1 MTQPPENEL
10 GPHSYERFA
19 RLPFNQAIDERLLAM
34 GPRRVGSHTDLATGS
49 GAVIGHCLRLGM
61 YEGASWNATGVD
73 VDSDG
78 LAVAAARFKHLGD
91 HVRFIESGIQEEI
104 LGIEPASQ
112 DLVTFFN
119 AIHLTDPTL
128 SLREAARIAKPGA
141 TLLVSSA
148 YEQSAMPEPA
158 GRMLLS
164 AMITAR
170 KTLVAQ
176 GFTEFPRTENL
187 MKHSNRDY
195 RDMAE
200 AAGFIDVEIV
210 THEAQM
216 DRVALKAIFDS
227 RDFAQGVF
235 PAVPLD
241 EAAAALVASIDP
253 MLERF
258 HTDTLPRNYM
268 LLKATRAGLPEE

>member
-1 MTQPPENEL
+1 MTQPPEND
-10 GPHSYERFA
+10 HSYEPFA

-49 GAVIGHCLRLGM
+49 GAVIGHCFRLGM

-73 VDSDG
+73 VDDSDG

-91 HVRFIESGIQEEI
+91 HVRLIPRDIEQEIPEI
-104 LGIEPASQ
+104 PPESQ

-119 AIHLTDPTL
+119 AIHLTDPIL

-148 YEQSAMPEPA
+148 YEKSANPEPA
-158 GRMLLS
+158 GRMLLA

-170 KTLVAQ
+170 RILKEQ
-176 GFTEFPRTENL
+176 GFSDFSRNESL
-187 MKHSNRDY
+187 MQYSNDEY
-195 RDMAE
+195 KAMAE
-200 AAGFIDVEIV
+200 AAGFTDVEIV
-210 THEAQM
+210 TYQAQM
-216 DRVALKAIFDS
+216 DREVLRAIFDS
-227 RDFAQGVF
+227 RDFALGAF

-241 EAAAALVASIDP
+241 EAAAALVASIGP

-258 HTDTLPRNYM
+258 GRETLPRNYM
-268 LLKATRAGLPEE
+268 LLKATRAGLPIAA